1 LTTDIAAIT
10 ERVRDQG
17 AFVDA
22 VKREVAKVI
31 IGQDVLVE
39 RLIIA
44 MLCRGHILIE
54 GVPGLAKTLT
64 VSTLARAID
73 ASFVRIQFTPD
84 LLPADI
90 AGTTI
95 YSPQDGEFHVRKG
108 PIFAHI
114 VLADEINRAP
124 AKVQSALLEAMQE
137 RQVSIGGTTF
147 PLEDP
152 FMVLATQNP
161 IEHEGTYALPEAQLD
176 RFMLKVVVTYPSREE
191 EKRILDRFV
200 APDEMPRV
208 DRVADPG
215 AIIAASH
222 VLKDVRMDDRLRDY
236 IVHLVAAT
244 REPESYRLARL
255 KPLIEYGA
263 SPRATIYLAQ
273 ASRAHAFVNHRG
285 YVEPDDVKSVAMD
298 VMRHRLVVSYEAEAE
313 NTTAE
318 DIIRAVLD
326 EVEVP

>member
-1 LTTDIAAIT
+1 MTTDIAAIT

-17 AFVDA
+17 SFIDA

-64 VSTLARAID
+64 VSTLARTID
-73 ASFVRIQFTPD
+73 ATFVRIQFTPD

-90 AGTTI
+90 SGTTI
-95 YSPQDGEFHVRKG
+95 YSPQDGDFHVRKG
-108 PIFAHI
+108 PIFANI

-176 RFMLKVVVTYPSREE
+176 RFMLKVIVTYPSREE

-200 APDEMPRV
+200 APDEMPAV
-208 DRVADPG
+208 EHVADPKS
-215 AIIAASH
+215 IVAASH
-222 VLKDVRMDDRLRDY
+222 VLKDVRMEDRLRDY

-244 REPESYRLARL
+244 REPESYRLARI

-273 ASRAHAFVNHRG
+273 AARAHAFVQHRG
-285 YVEPDDVKSVAMD
+285 YVEPDDVKAVAMD

-318 DIIRAVLD
+318 DIVRAVMD